1 MPEFVEAKTTE
12 QTAERNPFVIWYA
25 LAWFLLL
32 LALAFVM
39 RLPLQDTSP
48 EEQSRGLNRRSSFDL
63 MGTDP
68 KSYLGMGTYLA
79 RIEEGS
85 VIFSDVL
92 GQVQQTYELPFRE
105 AELFSAGGNLFVRS
119 NQSASLLMFRPLG
132 ESIVFE
138 TGSLVE
144 NIAASQERV
153 LLLHKATDSLG
164 EVNLYE
170 KGQSQAL
177 LTLSFNESGYPLD
190 MSFHADGQAF
200 DICLLNVNQAQTRT
214 VVQRYSERG
223 EKLAEMIL
231 PVSEPLVAIAS
242 FPGDIVALYNDE
254 TLLLLD
260 LAQGELIFEETFSRI
275 ENLVLSANNL
285 ALLVS
290 EEGKS
295 DLLLLREKKEG
306 FMLETLESFD
316 NAEGELLLAN
326 SAESIFL
333 GQDDLIRVYDFGNGG
348 FLAESKLSEKALN
361 LIAQDNNT
369 LIVLT
374 ADNGY
379 LYSLD

>member
-1 MPEFVEAKTTE
+1 
-12 QTAERNPFVIWYA
+12 
-25 LAWFLLL
+25 
-32 LALAFVM
+32 
-39 RLPLQDTSP
+39 
-48 EEQSRGLNRRSSFDL
+48 
-63 MGTDP
+63 
-68 KSYLGMGTYLA
+68 MGTYLA

-231 PVSEPLVAIAS
+231 PVSEPLVALPLSPAI
-242 FPGDIVALYNDE
+242 
-254 TLLLLD
+254 LLLSTTMKLCSCLIWHRASLSSKKH
-260 LAQGELIFEETFSRI
+260 LAGSRTWPCQLIIWPF
-275 ENLVLSANNL
+275 
-285 ALLVS
+285 
-290 EEGKS
+290 
-295 DLLLLREKKEG
+295 
-306 FMLETLESFD
+306 
-316 NAEGELLLAN
+316 
-326 SAESIFL
+326 
-333 GQDDLIRVYDFGNGG
+333 
-348 FLAESKLSEKALN
+348 
-361 LIAQDNNT
+361 
-369 LIVLT
+369 
-374 ADNGY
+374 
-379 LYSLD
+379 